1 MGYRFVKA
9 KVDRALLGDALL
21 VAGGLLIGLGV
32 LLPWGKVVV
41 GPLHENIAG
50 INGWEGRFTGILAI
64 GMLVRG
70 ALAWKAHQEGRV
82 SRQAGVAVITGLLAA
97 GIAVY
102 DLVTARSEAMNDIV
116 KSGAAKIAQQTGASL
131 DFVTARLKELI
142 STGVIRLDFQIGIY
156 LVILGGAV
164 AAAGSIVTLVRQR
177 AAARTP
183 PAAHTGWPAPAPWA
197 GASGWS
203 SPPSPRP
210 DDGAGTSGTFTA

>member
-1 MGYRFVKA
+1 MTRLST
-9 KVDRALLGDALL
+9 RLL
-21 VAGGLLIGLGV
+21 VPFIC
-32 LLPWGKVVV
+32 
-41 GPLHENIAG
+41 
-50 INGWEGRFTGILAI
+50 
-64 GMLVRG
+64 
-70 ALAWKAHQEGRV
+70 
-82 SRQAGVAVITGLLAA
+82 GVALYSS
-97 GIAVY
+97 IALGAENNDDVEWA
-102 DLVTARSEAMNDIV
+102 LARSEAMNDIV

-131 DFVTARLKELI
+131 DFVTTRLKELI

-156 LVILGGAV
+156 LVVLGGAV